1 MTPAQLQQV
10 AAVLAQSSC
19 VPAPSEKGLL
29 AVMVG
34 AARDGRHVLLR
45 THFGADPVKGLGLL
59 AGASN

>member
-29 AVMVG
+29 VG
-34 AARDGRHVLLR
+34 AASDGRHILLC